1 MRLADLELDLDVF
14 AGPFDL
20 LLTLILREEVD
31 LLEVDLAEIVISY
44 VDHLER
50 RAELDLEATTEF
62 LVLIAALLELKSRLM
77 LPGEDLE
84 EFELD
89 PADAAEELLARLL
102 DAHRY
107 RDAAADLRARLDEQ
121 EGYRFRSAAL
131 PPELRRAALGEA
143 TQAYMPAVLSEAV
156 SGLLLVPEP
165 VDTRHMV
172 ASRVTVADRL
182 ARLRALLRRGSF
194 NFEEAVDSADRVT
207 VAVTVYAL
215 LELYKRGELTWTQDE
230 PFGEITITRSANQL
244 AEVAG

>member
-1 MRLADLELDLDVF
+1 VRLADLELDLDVF

-44 VDHLER
+44 VDYLER
-50 RAELDLEATTEF
+50 HAELDLEATTEF

-77 LPGEDLE
+77 LPGEEPE
-84 EFELD
+84 EFEFD
-89 PADAAEELLARLL
+89 SADAAEELLARLL

-107 RDAAADLRARLDEQ
+107 RDAAADLRARLEDQ
-121 EGYRFRSAAL
+121 EGYRFRSAPL
-131 PPELRRAALGEA
+131 PLELRRAALAEA
-143 TQAYMPAVLSEAV
+143 TQAYQSTVLTEAMA
-156 SGLLLVPEP
+156 GLLRVPDP

-194 NFEEAVDSADRVT
+194 SFEEAVEQADRVT

-215 LELYKRGELTWTQDE
+215 LELYKQGELTWRQEE
-230 PFGEITITRSANQL
+230 PFGEITIMRSSNQL